1 MTDDIKIDAEFKEG
15 DHPRANDGK
24 FGSGGGSAS
33 DRDDPAVVNIPLSKR
48 GNIDNQLDK
57 FKERQAKE
65 KKESEKKTVSAYGE
79 KKEEAKNFYAENS
92 AEMISAFSV
101 RMGKSEKEIKS
112 VFDNWVKNDPEK
124 MLLFKKKYEAEK
136 GKADMSLGKWVSQAD
151 ADPLAPILDPGAELP
166 IQAELLDGSPA
177 QVEPYTGMDDLAIA
191 EKMASG
197 EIDHIVATDKCLL
210 VPMRITGTG
219 ITERT
224 MKDGNGITIKYPI
237 DRPADVFL
245 SDRFLQMCNGLPV
258 CFYHPQDGEGFTSL
272 NFDNWKE
279 HTVGTIFYPYIKG
292 SEVWGVA
299 KIFDLSM
306 LDAFRDGIMS
316 TSPFVTSTNEIGDG
330 VYREKLEDINHVAI
344 VPAGHWDT
352 DQPAITA
359 NKEIQYKEDLMA
371 DKENPVAEPEKA
383 DANVTQVNPA
393 EPIAK
398 PDAEPVQ
405 APAGDDQPAEDAR
418 FGKLESAVASL
429 TEGMAAIKAS
439 LDALVESDKA
449 VHEGIDDPVVGEDEE
464 KKAEAVNAL
473 TEMADSAHA
482 EVKIVKPVPM
492 SKESVP
498 EYKRRI
504 IAHNVALVDPE
515 YAGLAKVKADSAIEP
530 LLDKGIASI
539 GVNAKKKSDE
549 LYRSASTVKNARVA
563 LKNGVECIPNF

>member
-1 MTDDIKIDAEFKEG
+1 
-15 DHPRANDGK
+15 
-24 FGSGGGSAS
+24 
-33 DRDDPAVVNIPLSKR
+33 
-48 GNIDNQLDK
+48 
-57 FKERQAKE
+57 
-65 KKESEKKTVSAYGE
+65 
-79 KKEEAKNFYAENS
+79 
-92 AEMISAFSV
+92 
-101 RMGKSEKEIKS
+101 
-112 VFDNWVKNDPEK
+112 
-124 MLLFKKKYEAEK
+124 
-136 GKADMSLGKWVSQAD
+136 
-151 ADPLAPILDPGAELP
+151 
-166 IQAELLDGSPA
+166 
-177 QVEPYTGMDDLAIA
+177 
-191 EKMASG
+191 
-197 EIDHIVATDKCLL
+197 
-210 VPMRITGTG
+210 
-219 ITERT
+219 
-224 MKDGNGITIKYPI
+224 
-237 DRPADVFL
+237 
-245 SDRFLQMCNGLPV
+245 
-258 CFYHPQDGEGFTSL
+258 
-272 NFDNWKE
+272 
-279 HTVGTIFYPYIKG
+279 
-292 SEVWGVA
+292 
-299 KIFDLSM
+299 
-306 LDAFRDGIMS
+306 
-316 TSPFVTSTNEIGDG
+316 
-330 VYREKLEDINHVAI
+330 
-344 VPAGHWDT
+344 
-352 DQPAITA
+352 
-359 NKEIQYKEDLMA
+359 MA

-549 LYRSASTVKNARVA
+549 LYRSASTGTGFIAGR
-563 LKNGVECIPNF
+563 NGEYSNPSFFKK

>member
-1 MTDDIKIDAEFKEG
+1 MTDTVETNA
-15 DHPRANDGK
+15 DGCK
-24 FGSGGGSAS
+24 
-33 DRDDPAVVNIPLSKR
+33 P
-48 GNIDNQLDK
+48 
-57 FKERQAKE
+57 
-65 KKESEKKTVSAYGE
+65 
-79 KKEEAKNFYAENS
+79 
-92 AEMISAFSV
+92 
-101 RMGKSEKEIKS
+101 
-112 VFDNWVKNDPEK
+112 
-124 MLLFKKKYEAEK
+124 
-136 GKADMSLGKWVSQAD
+136 DMSLGKWVSQPD
-151 ADPLAPILDPGAELP
+151 ADPAAPILDPV
-166 IQAELLDGSPA
+166 
-177 QVEPYTGMDDLAIA
+177 VEPATDDLSIA
-191 EKMASG
+191 EKMATG
-197 EIDHIVATDKCLL
+197 EISQIVATDKCLL

-279 HTVGTIFYPYIKG
+279 NIVGAIFYPFVKG
-292 SEVWGVA
+292 PEVWGVA

-371 DKENPVAEPEKA
+371 DKENPVAEPAKA
-383 DANVTQVNPA
+383 DADVTQVNPA

>member
-1 MTDDIKIDAEFKEG
+1 MPLTEGSSQEVVSKNISEMEKTHPHDQAVAAALENARKSDAL
-15 DHPRANDGK
+15 
-24 FGSGGGSAS
+24 
-33 DRDDPAVVNIPLSKR
+33 DPITPIV
-48 GNIDNQLDK
+48 
-57 FKERQAKE
+57 
-65 KKESEKKTVSAYGE
+65 
-79 KKEEAKNFYAENS
+79 
-92 AEMISAFSV
+92 
-101 RMGKSEKEIKS
+101 
-112 VFDNWVKNDPEK
+112 DPE
-124 MLLFKKKYEAEK
+124 LAL
-136 GKADMSLGKWVSQAD
+136 QR
-151 ADPLAPILDPGAELP
+151 DPETGLPPDGAPEVL
-166 IQAELLDGSPA
+166 
-177 QVEPYTGMDDLAIA
+177 DDLAIA
-191 EKMASG
+191 QKMATG
-197 EIDHIVATDKCLL
+197 EIDQIVATDKCLL

-224 MKDGNGITIKYPI
+224 MKDANGITIKYPI

-258 CFYHPQDGEGFTSL
+258 AFYHPQDGEGFTSL
-272 NFDNWKE
+272 NFSNWKDYV
-279 HTVGTIFYPYIKG
+279 VGAIFYPFIKG
-292 SEVWGVA
+292 TEVWGVA

-306 LDAFRDGIMS
+306 LDAFRDGIVS
-316 TSPFVTSTNEIGDG
+316 TSPFVTSENVPGDG
-330 VYREKLEDINHVAI
+330 VYVEKLEDINHVAI

-429 TEGMAAIKAS
+429 TEGMAAIKSS
-439 LDALVESDKA
+439 LDALVASDKE
-449 VHEGIDDPVVGEDEE
+449 VHANIDADPVVGEDEE

-473 TEMADSAHA
+473 TEMADAAHA

-504 IAHNVALVDPE
+504 IAHNVALVDPAF
-515 YAGLAKVKADSAIEP
+515 AGLAKVKADSAIEP
-530 LLDKGIASI
+530 LLDKAIASI
-539 GVNAKKKSDE
+539 GENAKKKSDE
-549 LYRSASTVKNARVA
+549 LYKAASSTKNARVV
-563 LKNGVECIPNF
+563 LRDGVECIPGF

>member
-1 MTDDIKIDAEFKEG
+1 
-15 DHPRANDGK
+15 
-24 FGSGGGSAS
+24 
-33 DRDDPAVVNIPLSKR
+33 
-48 GNIDNQLDK
+48 
-57 FKERQAKE
+57 
-65 KKESEKKTVSAYGE
+65 
-79 KKEEAKNFYAENS
+79 
-92 AEMISAFSV
+92 
-101 RMGKSEKEIKS
+101 
-112 VFDNWVKNDPEK
+112 
-124 MLLFKKKYEAEK
+124 
-136 GKADMSLGKWVSQAD
+136 
-151 ADPLAPILDPGAELP
+151 
-166 IQAELLDGSPA
+166 
-177 QVEPYTGMDDLAIA
+177 
-191 EKMASG
+191 
-197 EIDHIVATDKCLL
+197 
-210 VPMRITGTG
+210 
-219 ITERT
+219 
-224 MKDGNGITIKYPI
+224 
-237 DRPADVFL
+237 
-245 SDRFLQMCNGLPV
+245 
-258 CFYHPQDGEGFTSL
+258 
-272 NFDNWKE
+272 
-279 HTVGTIFYPYIKG
+279 
-292 SEVWGVA
+292 
-299 KIFDLSM
+299 
-306 LDAFRDGIMS
+306 
-316 TSPFVTSTNEIGDG
+316 
-330 VYREKLEDINHVAI
+330 
-344 VPAGHWDT
+344 
-352 DQPAITA
+352 
-359 NKEIQYKEDLMA
+359 MA

-530 LLDKGIASI
+530 LLDKAFASI

>member
-1 MTDDIKIDAEFKEG
+1 MNETENA
-15 DHPRANDGK
+15 DGCK
-24 FGSGGGSAS
+24 
-33 DRDDPAVVNIPLSKR
+33 P
-48 GNIDNQLDK
+48 
-57 FKERQAKE
+57 
-65 KKESEKKTVSAYGE
+65 
-79 KKEEAKNFYAENS
+79 
-92 AEMISAFSV
+92 
-101 RMGKSEKEIKS
+101 
-112 VFDNWVKNDPEK
+112 
-124 MLLFKKKYEAEK
+124 
-136 GKADMSLGKWVSQAD
+136 DMSLGGWVSQPD
-151 ADPLAPILDPGAELP
+151 AAAPLPDLSAELP
-166 IQAELLDGSPA
+166 PVQESL
-177 QVEPYTGMDDLAIA
+177 DDLAIA

-197 EIDHIVATDKCLL
+197 EIDQIVSTDTCLL

-219 ITERT
+219 ITDRNI
-224 MKDGNGITIKYPI
+224 KDVNGITIKYPC
-237 DRPADVFL
+237 DRPADIYL
-245 SDRFLQMCNGLPV
+245 TDRFLQMCNGLPV
-258 CFYHPQDGEGFTSL
+258 AFYHPKKGEGFTSL
-272 NFDNWKE
+272 NFDNWRE
-279 HTVGTIFYPYIKG
+279 YVVGTIFHPYIKG
-292 SEVWGVA
+292 QEVWGVA

-359 NKEIQYKEDLMA
+359 NKEIQMKEDLMA
-371 DKENPVAEPEKA
+371 DKENPVAEPEKVDA
-383 DANVTQVNPA
+383 DVTQVNPA
-393 EPIAK
+393 ETVKK

-429 TEGMAAIKAS
+429 TEGMAAIKSS
-439 LDALVESDKA
+439 LDALVASDKE
-449 VHEGIDDPVVGEDEE
+449 VHAGIEDPVVGEDEE

-473 TEMADSAHA
+473 TEMADAAHA

-492 SKESVP
+492 AKESVP

-539 GVNAKKKSDE
+539 GANAKKKSDE
-549 LYRSASTVKNARVA
+549 LYRSASTSKTARVV

>member
-1 MTDDIKIDAEFKEG
+1 MLSDKEIG
-15 DHPRANDGK
+15 YLFESSGLPEYK
-24 FGSGGGSAS
+24 EGGGS
-33 DRDDPAVVNIPLSKR
+33 
-48 GNIDNQLDK
+48 
-57 FKERQAKE
+57 
-65 KKESEKKTVSAYGE
+65 
-79 KKEEAKNFYAENS
+79 
-92 AEMISAFSV
+92 
-101 RMGKSEKEIKS
+101 
-112 VFDNWVKNDPEK
+112 
-124 MLLFKKKYEAEK
+124 
-136 GKADMSLGKWVSQAD
+136 KADALD
-151 ADPLAPILDPGAELP
+151 ALP
-166 IQAELLDGSPA
+166 QVQTPEIVPA
-177 QVEPYTGMDDLAIA
+177 TDTLDDLAIA
-191 EKMASG
+191 EKMATG
-197 EIDHIVATDKCLL
+197 EIDQIVATDKCLL

-258 CFYHPQDGEGFTSL
+258 AFYHPQNGEGFTSL

-279 HTVGTIFYPYIKG
+279 HVVGTIFYPFIKG
-292 SEVWGVA
+292 AEVWGVA
-299 KIFDLSM
+299 KVFDLSM

-316 TSPFVTSTNEIGDG
+316 TSPFVTSTNEIGDS

-359 NKEIQYKEDLMA
+359 NKEIQMKEDLMA
-371 DKENPVAEPEKA
+371 EPKDTAPVAEPDKA
-383 DANVTQVNPA
+383 DANVNQIAPA
-393 EPIAK
+393 AQIDK

-405 APAGDDQPAEDAR
+405 ALATDDQPAEDAR
-418 FGKLESAVASL
+418 MGKLEAAVASL
-429 TEGMAAIKAS
+429 TEGMAAIKTS
-439 LDALVESDKA
+439 LDALVASDA
-449 VHEGIDDPVVGEDEE
+449 EVHAGIEDPVVGEDEE

-482 EVKIVKPVPM
+482 EVKIVRPRPM

-539 GVNAKKKSDE
+539 GANAKKKSDE
-549 LYRSASTVKNARVA
+549 LYRSASTMKNARVP